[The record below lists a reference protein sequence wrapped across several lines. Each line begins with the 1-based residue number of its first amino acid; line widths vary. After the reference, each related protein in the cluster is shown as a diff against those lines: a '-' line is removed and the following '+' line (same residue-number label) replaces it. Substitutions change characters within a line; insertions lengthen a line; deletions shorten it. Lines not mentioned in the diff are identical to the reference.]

1 MRDVEA
7 ALRKERIL
15 VTNDDGIHAPGL
27 KVLEAIAH
35 SLSDDV
41 WVVAPE
47 SEQSATSNSLTI
59 RRPLRVR
66 RFAERR
72 LAVDGTPT
80 DCVVVAV
87 NHILKDRHPGLV
99 LSGVNHG
106 GNLAE
111 DVGYSGTVAAAREAA
126 LLGIRAIAFSQLRG
140 GEAPTDFTVAEKF
153 APDIVRRLYS
163 MPPER
168 DLLFNVNFPPIAPE
182 AITGMRVARQG
193 RRDAMVGVI
202 EVNDPSGRP
211 YLWIG
216 HWGEDTTGEEDTDLA
231 AIQAGAISVTPLHI
245 DLTHEASLALLR
257 EHFG

>member
-1 MRDVEA
+1 MKDVEA
-7 ALRKERIL
+7 ALRGERIL

-27 KVLEAIAH
+27 KALEAVAR

-47 SEQSATSNSLTI
+47 TEQSATSHSLTI
-59 RRPLRVR
+59 RRPLRIR
-66 RFAERR
+66 RFSEQR

-87 NHILKDRHPGLV
+87 NHILKDKRPGLV

-111 DVGYSGTVAAAREAA
+111 DVGYSGTVAAAMEGA

-140 GEAPTDFTVAEKF
+140 SEAPTDFAAAEYF
-153 APDIVRRLYS
+153 GPDIVRRLYR
-163 MPPER
+163 MAPER
-168 DLLFNVNFPPIAPE
+168 DLLFNVNFPPLGPE
-182 AITGMRVARQG
+182 EVTGVRVARQG
-193 RRDAMVGVI
+193 RRDAMVGVV

-216 HWGEDTTGEEDTDLA
+216 HWGDDTTGEEDTDLA
-231 AIQAGAISVTPLHI
+231 AIQAGAVSVTPLHI
-245 DLTHEASLALLR
+245 DLTHPASLPLLR
-257 EHFG
+257 EQFA